1 MIDNN
6 YCGTLI
12 LITILKR
19 IYKHMH
25 NLYTKQ
31 NMNLLRYIIIII
43 SIILTSCTTKL
54 KSPDVSYVIDEKN
67 SLIFGKADVIYM
79 GRKTD
84 YSGKYLLFKKGII
97 HHISQFTSIEELNR
111 SAFVAGD
118 YSFWVTY
125 EDNGYFV
132 FTLPPG
138 KYYFV
143 EFDYLYVI
151 SASIETFRTYVDFP
165 FLTKNIDNK
174 NPLVITFEIL
184 PNSVTYIG
192 TIKHIVKRYSRRQ
205 KNYHFR
211 IEIVDEYEDA
221 IKWFVNSNDKTE
233 SDMIKNIATVTYINS
248 VNQ

>member
-1 MIDNN
+1 MQHLYI
-6 YCGTLI
+6 
-12 LITILKR
+12 
-19 IYKHMH
+19 KH
-25 NLYTKQ
+25 
-31 NMNLLRYIIIII
+31 NMNLLRNIVFII
-43 SIILTSCTTKL
+43 SLMLTSCVATKL

-67 SLIFGKADVIYM
+67 SVIVGKADVIYM

-132 FTLPPG
+132 FALPPG
-138 KYYFV
+138 IYYFV

-151 SASIETFRTYVDFP
+151 SAGIETFRTYADFP

-192 TIKHIVKRYSRRQ
+192 TIKHTVNRYSRR
-205 KNYHFR
+205 NIHYW
-211 IEIVDEYEDA
+211 IEIVDEHEDA

-233 SDMIKNIATVTYINS
+233 SDMIKNIATITYINS

>member
-1 MIDNN
+1 
-6 YCGTLI
+6 
-12 LITILKR
+12 
-19 IYKHMH
+19 
-25 NLYTKQ
+25 
-31 NMNLLRYIIIII
+31 MNLLRNTVLII
-43 SIILTSCTTKL
+43 SLMLTSCVTKL

-67 SLIFGKADVIYM
+67 SVIVGKADVIYM

-97 HHISQFTSIEELNR
+97 HNISQFTSIEELNR
-111 SAFVAGD
+111 SSFVAGD

-132 FTLPPG
+132 FALPPG

-143 EFDYLYVI
+143 EFAYLYVI
-151 SASIETFRTYVDFP
+151 SSGIESFRTYVDFP
-165 FLTKNIDNK
+165 FLTQNIDNK

-192 TIKHIVKRYSRRQ
+192 TIKHIVNRYSRRQ
-205 KNYHFR
+205 RNYHFR

-221 IKWFVNSNDKTE
+221 IKWFVKSRNNSKN
-233 SDMIKNIATVTYINS
+233 DMIKNLATVTYINS